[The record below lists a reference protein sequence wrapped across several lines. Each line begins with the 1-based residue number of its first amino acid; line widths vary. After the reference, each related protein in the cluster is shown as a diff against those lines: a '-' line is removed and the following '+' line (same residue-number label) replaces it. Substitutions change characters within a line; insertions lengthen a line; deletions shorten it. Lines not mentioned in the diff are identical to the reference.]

1 MNSGEQSV
9 PESVPEMV
17 TLMTCDTR
25 DEAALVRYGLKLRQI
40 PSAVSVPRGSIV
52 PGRKP
57 RPIEVLVPRES
68 LKRAREAIDYITGAV
83 HGDGIAVTPDQRCAF
98 CAYDMSGLGSIT
110 ICPEC
115 GTDLASESAKRLARR
130 RIAPDA

>member
-1 MNSGEQSV
+1 MSSGDH
-9 PESVPEMV
+9 SVPEMV
-17 TLMTCDTR
+17 TLMTCETH
-25 DEAALVRYGLKLRQI
+25 DEAALVRYGLHLRQI
-40 PSAVSVPRGSIV
+40 RSTLSTPRASLV

-57 RPIEVLVPRES
+57 RPIEVLVPSES
-68 LKRAREAIDYITGAV
+68 LERAREAIEYITGAV
-83 HGDGIAVTPDQRCAF
+83 HGDGIAVTPDKRCAF
-98 CAYDMSGLGSIT
+98 CSYDMSGLGSIT